1 MLICRR
7 AAAVVTLV
15 CAALGCSSSSSSASL
30 PSFSDIPDA
39 PPAIQTAAKAVVRIG
54 TAGELATGFFIS
66 PTGLLLTNNHVLGVD
81 LCAVSGCF
89 ASITQMHQQGAP
101 PESPKKVFAV
111 PFAVDVGLDMAVLQ
125 LYADNERSTTL
136 DSPDYLTLD
145 SRSPAAL
152 VGEHVYVV
160 GHPEG
165 RLKKWSQGQ
174 VYTVTGNWIYTTAY
188 VLPGNS
194 GSPLLDDHGNVVGL
208 IHREPDS
215 QDLISDNGVDEYSIG
230 TASAPLVAAM
240 SAPLPAVMRSLTDST
255 TEDDVVAHHLVY
267 RNAQVTGAIVGG
279 TSRPVLE
286 ILGDACNAALARD
299 DYESPDDL
307 ASALTPCADASLWIE
322 CRSDAKAD
330 FKTCPSDVSS
340 WLNRYQK
347 LFDKYRAMNGQLEYS
362 AITFWS
368 AALAANMDQGRTDA
382 ASNLSAALA
391 EAKPP
396 LGFSLANYLA
406 AFDFGAY
413 EGTLVVDFVRNYRG
427 WPGYSEEAGNIAS
440 AALYLSDASVL
451 SVSDARGIL
460 GALGADPSIDIG
472 DRLYIE
478 EVLYNSG
485 AP

>member
-1 MLICRR
+1 MLIRNR
-7 AAAVVTLV
+7 AAAAGTLV
-15 CAALGCSSSSSSASL
+15 SAALGCSIAPSTSL

-81 LCAVSGCF
+81 ICPVGGCF
-89 ASITQMHQQGAP
+89 ASITKMHQQGAP
-101 PESPKKVFAV
+101 PQSPETAFAV
-111 PFAVDVGLDMAVLQ
+111 PLAVDVGLDMAVVQ
-125 LYADNERSTTL
+125 LYSDSEQSTTL
-136 DSPDYLTLD
+136 LSPDYLTLD

-194 GSPLLDDHGNVVGL
+194 GSPVLDDQGNVVGL

-215 QDLISDNGVDEYSIG
+215 QDLISGNGVDVSSIG

-240 SAPLPAVMRSLTDST
+240 RAPLPAVMRSLTDST
-255 TEDDVVAHHLVY
+255 TEADVVAHDLVY
-267 RNAQVTGAIVGG
+267 RNAQVTEAIVGG
-279 TSRPVLE
+279 TPKPVLD
-286 ILGDACNAALARD
+286 ILGDACDAALARD

-307 ASALTPCADASLWIE
+307 DSALTPCADASRWIE
-322 CRSDAKAD
+322 CRSDAQAD
-330 FKTCPSDVSS
+330 FKTCPSDATS
-340 WLNRYQK
+340 WGNRYQEF
-347 LFDKYRAMNGQLEYS
+347 FDKFSAMNGQLEYT

-368 AALAANMDQGRTDA
+368 AALHANMAEGSTYA

-406 AFDFGAY
+406 AFDIVGY
-413 EGTLVVDFVRNYRG
+413 EGASVVDFVRNYRS

-440 AALYLSDASVL
+440 AALYLRDDSYL
-451 SVSDARGIL
+451 STSEALGIL
-460 GALGADPSIDIG
+460 GALGADPSVDIG
-472 DRLYIE
+472 DKLYIE
-478 EVLYNSG
+478 EVQYNSG